1 MRLILPLLL
10 AWTALFAADEETVEP
25 PRSFAREVL
34 TPIGMPLVTTYHNI
48 RENPFL
54 NMSHKEATGL
64 EKIGDFFL
72 APSRYLF
79 GGKEISLEEGKCK
92 ISPSYA
98 YHKNTA
104 LKTTLSILA
113 FPVCEVL
120 GSTFKGL
127 SFLFPK
133 TRSDYKTIAESLK
146 DKTIFSQLESYHQQ
160 GITAFQCDKTA
171 PCLGFVRPSVLPEVH
186 QIELKAFK
194 EICQL
199 LQEHGIVYWLDCGS
213 CLGAYRYGGMIPWD
227 LDIDISIL
235 SADHENIKKVLSK
248 LDPNRFQVQDW
259 SSYKYPQTFIKLYLK
274 ETKTLIDVYHY
285 TIDAKDR
292 TLTYFYTYKDSAMPD
307 SWKKGELVMTKPIP
321 YDVVF
326 PLIKTTFDGIE
337 TWAPHQMEEFLHYKY
352 GANLSP
358 TMVWDEKTETY
369 RKVKDHPYW
378 NMVE

>member
-1 MRLILPLLL
+1 MRLILPFLLV
-10 AWTALFAADEETVEP
+10 WTALFSAEEETVEP

-54 NMSHKEATGL
+54 NMARKEATGL

-79 GGKEISLEEGKCK
+79 GGKEVTLEQGKFK
-92 ISPSYA
+92 TSPSFD
-98 YHKNTA
+98 YHQHTL
-104 LKTTLSILA
+104 LKTTLSVLA
-113 FPVCEVL
+113 LPVCELL
-120 GSTFKGL
+120 GSTFKGV
-127 SFLFPK
+127 SFLSK
-133 TRSDYKTIAESLK
+133 ETRSDYKRISKSLK
-146 DKTIFSQLESYHQQ
+146 DKTISSQLESYRQQ
-160 GITAFQCDKTA
+160 GLTTFHGEETA

-186 QIELKAFK
+186 QIEINAFK
-194 EICQL
+194 EVCRL
-199 LQEHGIVYWLDCGS
+199 LNEQGIVYWLDCGS

-227 LDIDISIL
+227 LDIDIAIL
-235 SADHENIKKVLSK
+235 SADHENVKKVLSQ
-248 LDPNRFQVQDW
+248 LDPNRFQIQDW
-259 SSYKYPQTFIKLYLK
+259 SSYKYPQTFLKLYLK

-285 TIDAKDR
+285 NIDPKDR

-321 YDVVF
+321 YHVVF
-326 PLIKTTFDGIE
+326 PLVKTTFDGIE
-337 TWAPHQMEEFLHYKY
+337 TWAPQQMEEFLHYKY

-358 TMVWDEKTETY
+358 TMVWDEKSGAY